1 MKIENIYRLEFAFA
15 FCFRI
20 CICVLL
26 LSSSPGRKYWLGGKV
41 STPRPGP
48 LARIWNTSHL
58 PAYQI
63 YHLNLFTY
71 HWLKEKGVDRF
82 VFIYHPFFLA
92 LKWPKWKRPNMNLTL
107 FTRRPLWTNY
117 YLYYHSYQ
125 ITKMMVHFLLL
136 VLLYLFVEEVVV
148 FNTMWWVCGDG
159 NFQGGGRKGG
169 GAGADGGESIFQ
181 RSIIRISL
189 GTCPEDWIFH
199 IWRAQKRSNAIEM
212 QASHANP
219 TTIMGSA
226 FFSLIALTIAFFK
239 EVVKGSAV
247 SFWGGG
253 R

>member
-1 MKIENIYRLEFAFA
+1 
-15 FCFRI
+15 
-20 CICVLL
+20 
-26 LSSSPGRKYWLGGKV
+26 
-41 STPRPGP
+41 
-48 LARIWNTSHL
+48 
-58 PAYQI
+58 
-63 YHLNLFTY
+63 
-71 HWLKEKGVDRF
+71 
-82 VFIYHPFFLA
+82 
-92 LKWPKWKRPNMNLTL
+92 MNLTL
-107 FTRRPLWTNY
+107 FTRRPLWNNY
-117 YLYYHSYQ
+117 HPNYHSYQ

-136 VLLYLFVEEVVV
+136 ILLYLSVEEVVV
-148 FNTMWWVCGDG
+148 FNMMWWVCGDG
-159 NFQGGGRKGG
+159 SFQVGGRKG

-219 TTIMGSA
+219 TRIMGSA

-239 EVVKGSAV
+239 EVVRGRAV